1 MRLVSFESV
10 WSQQLWDR
18 VPFLHLVTVTDSTLA
33 MTSRHLKRR
42 QLGRRQSLCDLSGHR
57 GLADVP
63 VQVPGLN
70 PVTLGTVRD
79 VLRALQ
85 VQNGEALGALG
96 DAFQVEGVDRV
107 AVPADLTDEALA
119 LAEDAVQDVL
129 ATESG
134 GMAQQGL
141 QLAGT
146 NLFLQK
152 TVLGSNP
159 ILFRDAMQ
167 RRRLDTR

>member
-1 MRLVSFESV
+1 M
-10 WSQQLWDR
+10 
-18 VPFLHLVTVTDSTLA
+18 
-33 MTSRHLKRR
+33 
-42 QLGRRQSLCDLSGHR
+42 
-57 GLADVP
+57 P

-85 VQNGEALGALG
+85 VQYGEALGALG

-129 ATESG
+129 AAESG
-134 GMAQQGL
+134 GVAQQGL

-152 TVLGSNP
+152 KQYWVQIPSCLGTQCSG
-159 ILFRDAMQ
+159 AG
-167 RRRLDTR
+167 